1 MDHPVLQ
8 RIRAFIYEIGRD
20 EPLAKEKWWILLRWV
35 LLGVVVLVT
44 VIGNRFI
51 HLNIPASKVFFLS
64 AIAFLFNAFL
74 YFHISAIEKRPARQ
88 YSSPPVWFTYSQFA
102 VDWAFVSL
110 TFHYTGGIASPL
122 LFYFLFHVILGGVL
136 LEKRARVF
144 YLNLIALTV
153 NGLALL
159 ELGGFVPHIYVS
171 SFVSRDVQDH
181 IFFVLILLFLFDAVL
196 YLSSSFVILSL
207 RHLREKVFTLAGI
220 QYKLEQ
226 DNRDLRLLNQL
237 TKGISLTLGLHPRLD
252 FICQTIM
259 DVMAVKGV
267 AIRLLEEKVN
277 RLELV
282 CSRGLSETYINKGP
296 VESDRSL
303 AKALQGEPH
312 FVLDASTDP
321 AVQYPEEARKEG
333 IVSMLSFP
341 LKGRDKVLGTL
352 RLYTSQRRQFSQYEQ
367 DFISALA
374 SQAAISIEN
383 ARIYDALDRQDKAK
397 SDFIMMMTHELKGP
411 LMAIHG
417 LLEVMLKGY
426 VGSLSDKQQELIRRV
441 YRRIESVME
450 VSTGLL
456 DIYQWQSKDAD
467 IKWVPLSVKKQI
479 QRVVELFRE
488 SAKEKGLSLDV
499 ELPDEDLTLIGTEDD
514 MEKILNNLVTNSI
527 KYTPKGG
534 KITISASASEDQILI
549 TVNDTGI
556 GIDAKDMPRIF
567 DQFFR
572 SDEAKAIDP
581 YGKGLGLPFVKKVVE
596 TLGGTIRVKSNKG
609 EGAEFTITFPS
620 HNP

>member
-44 VIGNRFI
+44 IMGNRFI
-51 HLNIPASKVFFLS
+51 HLDIPAAKVFLLS
-64 AIAFLFNAFL
+64 AIVFLCNAFF
-74 YFHISAIEKRPARQ
+74 YFHISAIEKGPARQ
-88 YSSPPVWFTYSQFA
+88 YTSPPVWLTYSQFA

-136 LEKRARVF
+136 LERRARVF

-171 SFVSRDVQDH
+171 SFVSRRTQDH
-181 IFFVLILLFLFDAVL
+181 AFFVLIFLFLFNAVL

-207 RHLREKVFTLAGI
+207 RHLKEKVFTLSGI

-252 FICQTIM
+252 FISQTIV
-259 DVMAVKGV
+259 DVMGVKGV
-267 AIRLLEEKVN
+267 SIRLLDEKKN

-303 AKALQGEPH
+303 AKALNGEPH

-321 AVQYPEEARKEG
+321 AVQYPEEAHKEG

-383 ARIYDALDRQDKAK
+383 AKTYDALERQDKAK
-397 SDFIMMMTHELKGP
+397 SDFIMLMTHELKAP
-411 LMAIHG
+411 LMAIQG
-417 LLEVMLKGY
+417 LLEVLLKGY
-426 VGSLSDKQQELIRRV
+426 VGSLTEEQQNLIRRM

-450 VSTGLL
+450 VSAGLL
-456 DIYQWQSKDAD
+456 DIYQWQSGTAD
-467 IKWVPLSVKKQI
+467 IKWVPLSVKEQI
-479 QRVVELFRE
+479 QRAVELFRE
-488 SAKEKGLSLDV
+488 SAKKKGLSIAV
-499 ELPDEDLTLIGTEDD
+499 TMPEKDLTLMGTEDE
-514 MEKILNNLVTNSI
+514 MEKILNNIITNAI
-527 KYTPKGG
+527 KYTPSGG
-534 KITISASASEDQILI
+534 KISLSASASQDQVII
-549 TVNDTGI
+549 RVKDTGI
-556 GIDAKDMPRIF
+556 GIAPKDIPKIF

-572 SDEAKAIDP
+572 SDEAKNIDP
-581 YGKGLGLPFVKKVVE
+581 YGRGLGLPFVKNVVE
-596 TLGGTIRVKSNKG
+596 GLGGSIAVESHKG
-609 EGAEFTITFPS
+609 EGTEFTLTFPRR
-620 HNP
+620 